1 MERLAE
7 VTMQIKQ
14 AMTRG
19 VEVVRPGDTLQQ
31 AARKMK
37 SLDVGAL
44 PVCDGDRLVGMI
56 TDRDIIVRATAEG
69 RDPRTTPAKEAM
81 TPEVVYVFEDQDIE
95 QAASVMKERQLRR
108 LAVLDRNKRLVGI
121 LSLGDVAEETDDE
134 ELSGEV
140 LERVSEPSRPARGP
154 RRNA

>member
-1 MERLAE
+1 
-7 VTMQIKQ
+7 MQIKQ

-19 VEVVRPGDTLQQ
+19 VEVVRPDDTLQE

-69 RDPRTTPAKEAM
+69 RDPRTTM
-81 TPEVVYVFEDQDIE
+81 TAEVVYVYE
-95 QAASVMKERQLRR
+95 
-108 LAVLDRNKRLVGI
+108 
-121 LSLGDVAEETDDE
+121 DE
-134 ELSGEV
+134 EGTAAPPTGCAGPQQASGGDPV
-140 LERVSEPSRPARGP
+140 PGRRRRGD
-154 RRNA
+154 